1 MQTINKTVNQV
12 LNINAGVQYLS
23 QVLNALPD
31 NCIFDK
37 GRVGA
42 GGTHIALTEECNTV
56 IAVPFV
62 SLIENKVA
70 QFNGQVFGMYGG
82 VTYKELKAYLADDS
96 IKYKKIMVTYDSLDK
111 ILPSIEAPEWK
122 IMIDEYHLLFTQYSF
137 RRDAVQTVLD
147 NYKQFK
153 SFCFLTATVLE
164 DDFILEELK
173 DVQVVRA
180 VWEEVREVF
189 VDSIKCDK
197 DVLATTAKIIQD
209 HLNNEIEGNAYIF
222 VNSIDFIKDL
232 IQTCDLDA
240 NNTRVVYSK
249 NNKTKLSIPRGSTI
263 DAPKKINLLTSTVF
277 EGADLYD
284 EDGKTYI
291 VSDNKKQHTLTDIS
305 TSFQQIAGRI
315 RNTKYW
321 NQLTHLFST
330 TRYSNDLSY
339 DEFKKACDDTKN
351 QAATIVKECNGL
363 SEMVKKNVNV
373 ECESYVVKT
382 DNIFSFDANLL
393 KIDLYNFKVTKCLY
407 AIRVNV
413 DKALTENGF
422 IVNQMMSDITFA
434 EEINKETKATFEEV
448 VEDIK
453 DRSEDEVE
461 YQEALERFSFLAEAI
476 EKLGFDKM
484 KELNY
489 HQSNI
494 KRALIN
500 TLPVSQASKVAK
512 MLKQDRQFNNGE
524 FITAKTAKEKIQAL
538 HLTVGITKTANIKDY
553 FEVKELKKRIDGQ
566 VVSGYTIILP
576 KLVLV

>member
-1 MQTINKTVNQV
+1 MKTVNQTMNV
-12 LNINAGVQYLS
+12 NAGVQYLS

-189 VDSIKCDK
+189 VESVRCEV
-197 DVLATTAKIIQD
+197 DVVATTAKTIQE
-209 HLNNEIEGNAYIF
+209 HLSGEIEGNAYIF
-222 VNSIDFIKDL
+222 VNSIEFIKDL
-232 IQTCDLDA
+232 IKACNLTDD
-240 NNTRVVYSK
+240 NTRVIYSK
-249 NNKTKLSIPRGSTI
+249 NNKTQLTISRGATM
-263 DAPKKINLLTSTVF
+263 DKPKKINLLTSTVF

-284 EDGKTYI
+284 ENGRTYI

-321 NQLTHLFST
+321 NQLTHIFSV
-330 TRYSNDLSY
+330 TRYSNDLTY
-339 DEFKKACDDTKN
+339 DEFKKTCDNTKD

-422 IVNQMMSDITFA
+422 TVNRVVSDLRFEDVIK
-434 EEINKETKATFEEV
+434 KETKATFEEV
-448 VEDIK
+448 IEDIK

-494 KRALIN
+494 KRALISM
-500 TLPVSQASKVAK
+500 LPVSQASKVAK
-512 MLKQDRQFNNGE
+512 MLKQDDKFGNGQFVP
-524 FITAKTAKEKIQAL
+524 AKYAKEKINKFYQE
-538 HLTVGITKTANIKDY
+538 VGIKKAANIRDFY
-553 FEVKELKKRIDGQ
+553 EVKEQTKKIEGKA
-566 VVSGYTIILP
+566 VAGHIIVMP
-576 KLVLV
+576 KLVLG

>member
-1 MQTINKTVNQV
+1 MKTVNQTMNV
-12 LNINAGVQYLS
+12 NAGVQYLS

-111 ILPSIEAPEWK
+111 VMPSIDTLDYK

-197 DVLATTAKIIQD
+197 DVLATTAKTIQE
-209 HLNNEIEGNAYIF
+209 HLSGEIEGNAYIF
-222 VNSIDFIKDL
+222 VNSIEFIKDL
-232 IQTCDLDA
+232 IKACNLTDD
-240 NNTRVVYSK
+240 NTRVIYSK
-249 NNKTKLSIPRGSTI
+249 NNKTQLTISRGATM
-263 DAPKKINLLTSTVF
+263 DKPKKINLLTSTVF

-284 EDGKTYI
+284 ENGRTYI

-321 NQLTHLFST
+321 NQLTHIFSV
-330 TRYSNDLSY
+330 TRYSNDLTY
-339 DEFKKACDDTKN
+339 DEFKKACDDTKDK
-351 QAATIVKECNGL
+351 AATIVKECNGL
-363 SEMVKKNVNV
+363 SEVVKKSVNV

-422 IVNQMMSDITFA
+422 TVNRVVSDLRFEDVI
-434 EEINKETKATFEEV
+434 EKETKATFEEV

-500 TLPVSQASKVAK
+500 MLPVSQASKVAK
-512 MLKQDRQFNNGE
+512 MLKQDGKFGNGQFVP
-524 FITAKTAKEKIQAL
+524 AKYAKEKINKFYQEI
-538 HLTVGITKTANIKDY
+538 GIKKAANIRDFY
-553 FEVKELKKRIDGQ
+553 EVKDQTKKIEGKA
-566 VVSGYTIILP
+566 VAGYIIVMP
-576 KLVLV
+576 KLVLG

>member
-1 MQTINKTVNQV
+1 MKTVNQTMNV
-12 LNINAGVQYLS
+12 NAGVQYLS

-70 QFNGQVFGMYGG
+70 QFNGQVFGLYGG

-96 IKYKKIMVTYDSLDK
+96 IKYKKVMVTYDSLDK
-111 ILPSIEAPEWK
+111 VIPAIEAPEWK
-122 IMIDEYHLLFTQYSF
+122 LMIDEYHLLFTQYSF

-180 VWEEVREVF
+180 VWEEVKEVF
-189 VDSIKCDK
+189 VDSIRCEI
-197 DVLATTAKIIQD
+197 DVVATAAKVIQE
-209 HLNNEIEGNAYIF
+209 HLSGEIEGNAYIF
-222 VNSIDFIKDL
+222 VNSIEFIKDL
-232 IQTCDLDA
+232 VKACNLTDD
-240 NNTRVVYSK
+240 NTRVIYSK
-249 NNKTKLSIPRGSTI
+249 NNKTQLTISRGATM
-263 DAPKKINLLTSTVF
+263 DKPKKINLLTSTVF

-284 EDGKTYI
+284 EDGRTYI

-321 NQLTHLFST
+321 NQLTHIFST
-330 TRYSNDLSY
+330 TRYSNDLTY
-339 DEFKKACDDTKN
+339 DEFKKACDDTKD
-351 QAATIVKECNGL
+351 QAATIVKECNSL

-422 IVNQMMSDITFA
+422 TVNRVVSDLRFEDVI
-434 EEINKETKATFEEV
+434 EKETKATFEEV

-500 TLPVSQASKVAK
+500 MLPVSQASKVAK
-512 MLKQDRQFNNGE
+512 MLKQDVKFDNGQFVP
-524 FITAKTAKEKIQAL
+524 AKYAKEKISKFYQE
-538 HLTVGITKTANIKDY
+538 VGIKKAANIRDFY
-553 FEVKELKKRIDGQ
+553 EVKEQTKKIEGKA
-566 VVSGYTIILP
+566 VAGHIIVMP
-576 KLVLV
+576 KLVLG